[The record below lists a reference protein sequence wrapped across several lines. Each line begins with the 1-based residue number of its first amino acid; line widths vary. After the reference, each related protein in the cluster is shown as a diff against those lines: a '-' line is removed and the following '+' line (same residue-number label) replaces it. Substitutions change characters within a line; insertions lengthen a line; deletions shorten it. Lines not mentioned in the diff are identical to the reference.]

1 MSQISA
7 IEALKS
13 KTMSSTEIAQLTGKQ
28 KKHVH
33 QDIKDQLLIG
43 LYGLN
48 DGQDFDHVEI
58 QGVTIILDNRGYWK
72 EVLLDHEH
80 TLTLM
85 TGYDVKARHK
95 INKRW
100 VELESS
106 NLSIKNQEQPSLAT
120 VANELEGAIK
130 IANLLGYVG
139 NQGLLSANKA
149 TKNKTG
155 VDCIALLEIELIAPK
170 KEHAIT
176 PSDIGVRLDGI
187 SGMKVNQLL
196 KNAGLQIDNRT
207 ARNAIYWTPTEKGIP
222 YAQLTDT
229 NKKHSD
235 GTPIK
240 QVKWLESV
248 IELLGGLNG

>member
-1 MSQISA
+1 MSQVNA

-13 KTMSSTEIAQLTGKQ
+13 KTMSSIEIAQLTEKN
-28 KKHVH
+28 HADVLR
-33 QDIKDQLLIG
+33 DIRAQLFTG
-43 LYGLN
+43 LYGHE
-48 DGQDFDHVEI
+48 FDKANLLYPLI
-58 QGVTIILDNRGYWK
+58 QGLTVVVDNYTKRTK
-72 EVLLDHEH
+72 EILLDHEH

-106 NLSIKNQEQPSLAT
+106 QSSLSVKEKVNLSVIAREFKGALLLAKSFG
-120 VANELEGAIK
+120 LI
-130 IANLLGYVG
+130 G
-139 NQGLLSANKA
+139 NQALLTANKVVEQE
-149 TKNKTG
+149 TG
-155 VDCIALLEIELIAPK
+155 FNCQKALGLDLISPK

-176 PSDIGVRLDGI
+176 PSDIGVRLGGL

-196 KNAGLQIDNRT
+196 KQNGLQIDNRT
-207 ARNAIYWTPTEKGIP
+207 ARNAIYWTPTEKGVP

-240 QVKWLESV
+240 QVKWFESV
-248 IELLGGLNG
+248 IELIAV

>member
-1 MSQISA
+1 VKKLINIQKSTIGNNEINSVSA
-7 IEALKS
+7 RELYLGLGLAAQHWSAWS
-13 KTMSSTEIAQLTGKQ
+13 KTNIEQNEFFL
-28 KKHVH
+28 
-33 QDIKDQLLIG
+33 
-43 LYGLN
+43 
-48 DGQDFDHVEI
+48 
-58 QGVTIILDNRGYWK
+58 QGVDFIQLPTMGSASSPNPPKDYAISIDFAKHISMMAKTSKG
-72 EVLLDHEH
+72 HEYRNYF
-80 TLTLM
+80 L
-85 TGYDVKARHK
+85 
-95 INKRW
+95 
-100 VELESS
+100 ELE
-106 NLSIKNQEQPSLAT
+106 NNPVQQLSLAT

-176 PSDIGVRLDGI
+176 PSDIGVRLGGI

-196 KNAGLQIDNRT
+196 KNAGLQVDNRT
-207 ARNAIYWTPTEKGIP
+207 ARNAIYWTPTEKGVP

-240 QVKWLESV
+240 QVKWFESV
-248 IELLGGLNG
+248 IKLITV